1 MRTHRRIA
9 TATTTALALTCA
21 LGAAA
26 LTAPTAQAATPS
38 AGTLVDAANDLRY
51 VGNPGQVSRLSVTSV
66 YEDRDG
72 ENDVYYILTFRDRA
86 PITIAPSA
94 AEDYECVYP
103 SPADRTV
110 ARCAVH
116 IPVGTD
122 FTDMYYIDLGD
133 GNDTVTIPAAN
144 DVSVTIFGG
153 KGNDT
158 LNGNSASTL
167 YGQDGNDRTVG
178 GGGPYDNG
186 ARGGAGNDVMTG
198 CASACWGEAGNDKI
212 IGVDNRVPGDYDLLD
227 GGDGND
233 VVYGKG
239 GNDLLRGGRGNDRL
253 YGEKGN
259 DTIYGN
265 SGNDTLYGGPGRDRL
280 SGGPGTDRVYQN

>member
-1 MRTHRRIA
+1 MRTHRRLA

-26 LTAPTAQAATPS
+26 LAAPTAQAATPS
-38 AGTLVDAANDLRY
+38 AGTLLDAAHDLRY
-51 VGNPGQVSRLSVTSV
+51 VGNPGQVSRLTVTS
-66 YEDRDG
+66 EFESRDG
-72 ENDVYYILTFRDRA
+72 GNDAYYILTFRDRA
-86 PITIAPSA
+86 PVTIAPSA
-94 AEDYECVYP
+94 AEHYECVYP

-133 GNDTVTIPAAN
+133 GDDTVTIPAAN
-144 DVSVTIFGG
+144 DVSATIFGG
-153 KGNDT
+153 KGNDV
-158 LNGNSASTL
+158 LNGNPFVTL

-178 GGGPYDNG
+178 GGGPWANG
-186 ARGGAGNDVMTG
+186 AHGGAGNDVMTG
-198 CASACWGEAGNDKI
+198 CSVVCYGEAGNDTLT
-212 IGVDNRVPGDYDLLD
+212 GVDNRVAGDYDLLD

-233 VVYGKG
+233 VAYAKA
-239 GNDLLRGGRGNDRL
+239 GNDLIRGGRGNDRL

-259 DTIYGN
+259 DRIYGN
-265 SGNDTLYGGPGRDRL
+265 SGNDTLYGGPGTDTL